1 MEVFI
6 KPFEFRQSVIVHKS
20 TGKRARDLRELRDMI
35 AIVSDES
42 IFHHT
47 YQYFLKGHILEYTSD
62 FSQWVGENLEEA
74 ALSELLSN
82 IDPYGFRSVGDLRE
96 EILNVID
103 RYLESFPEPRE
114 TLPGEEFYFVETIRL
129 IFPIGVKVKNLAEFL
144 IAAKY
149 IDNASI
155 YYHFYEARTRL
166 GSGVDDFSKWFEDAL
181 GKPELAE
188 KVRSID
194 PFMHNIEGIRLH
206 LEEYID
212 EEVRRDM
219 ETLETES

>member
-1 MEVFI
+1 MEVSI
-6 KPFEFRQSVIVHKS
+6 KPFEFKQSVIVHKS
-20 TGKRARDLRELRDMI
+20 TGKSARDLRELRDMI
-35 AIVSDES
+35 ALVSDES

-62 FSQWVGENLEEA
+62 FSQWIGENLEEA

-82 IDPYGFRSVGDLRE
+82 IDPYGFRNVSDLRE

-114 TLPGEEFYFVETIRL
+114 TIPGGEFYFVETISL

-144 IAAKY
+144 IAIKY

-166 GSGVDDFSKWFEDAL
+166 GSGVDDFSKWFEESL
-181 GKPELAE
+181 GKKELAE
-188 KVRSID
+188 NVRSID
-194 PFMHNIEGIRLH
+194 PFMHNIDGIRQH
-206 LEEYID
+206 LEEYLD
-212 EEVRRDM
+212 DEVRRDM
-219 ETLETES
+219 EALETE